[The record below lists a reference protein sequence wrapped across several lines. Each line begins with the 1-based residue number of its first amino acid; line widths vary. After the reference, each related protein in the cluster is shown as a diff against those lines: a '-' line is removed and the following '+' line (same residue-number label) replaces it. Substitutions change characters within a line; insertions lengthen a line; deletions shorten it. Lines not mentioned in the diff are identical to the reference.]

1 MDIVTNAS
9 GAESVFVAD
18 LDNDGD
24 LDIVSGSADD
34 DTVAWYEND
43 GQTDPSW
50 DAYDISTSY
59 DARGI
64 HIADMDGDD
73 DLDILSV
80 SHNDNTVAL
89 FEQTGTRTW
98 PNSIVNVIGASSC
111 TASPNL
117 PTGLS
122 IDLSLI
128 HI

>member
-1 MDIVTNAS
+1 
-9 GAESVFVAD
+9 
-18 LDNDGD
+18 
-24 LDIVSGSADD
+24 
-34 DTVAWYEND
+34 
-43 GQTDPSW
+43 
-50 DAYDISTSY
+50 
-59 DARGI
+59 
-64 HIADMDGDD
+64 MDGDD

-111 TASPNL
+111 TASPTL

-122 IDLSLI
+122 IDSNTCTISGTPTVETINRTYTVTAVISGVTYQGSVWLSSSYLELIPSAEGADLYLDVPMTDITFHYLSLI